1 MKVKQKRRTLSYER
15 KKSLFGYSFLL
26 PWLIGSLG
34 LFLRSFISAI
44 VYSFSKLEFSTSG
57 ILLENI
63 GCENYKKAFFFDP
76 DYVPLLVEQIEK
88 MLINVP
94 LILIFSLFFAVLL
107 NQNFKGR
114 AFTRAVFFLP
124 VIIGSGIVI
133 TIIQGDT
140 MSNDVLNGTRA
151 SGFFESM
158 SLFTVLEES
167 GFGGELVDQ
176 MITIVSNIFSLAW
189 HSGLQIILF
198 LAALQTVPDQLYEV
212 AKVEGATSWE
222 VFFKITF
229 PMITPII
236 IVNLIYTLVD
246 SFTDYGNELLRYILR
261 LSNRLEISYSSALS
275 MVYFII
281 IFVIIIVVLLILDKS
296 ITYVEK

>member
-1 MKVKQKRRTLSYER
+1 MKVKKRRSTLSYER
-15 KKSLFGYSFLL
+15 KKSLFGYAFLL

-34 LFLRSFISAI
+34 MFLRSFISAI
-44 VYSFSKLEFSTSG
+44 VYSFSELEFSTSG
-57 ILLENI
+57 ILLKNI
-63 GCENYKKAFFFDP
+63 GFENYKKAFFFDP

-107 NQNFKGR
+107 NQNFRGR
-114 AFTRAVFFLP
+114 AFVRAVFFLP

-140 MSNDVLNGTRA
+140 MSNDVLNGTRV

-176 MITIVSNIFSLAW
+176 MISIVSNIFSLAW

-198 LAALQTVPDQLYEV
+198 LAGLQTVPDQLYEV
-212 AKVEGATSWE
+212 AKVEGATGWE

-261 LSNRLEISYSSALS
+261 LANRLEISYSSALS

-281 IFVIIIVVLLILDKS
+281 IFVIIVIVLLILDKR